1 MSEQENNAPVFIV
14 GIYKCGTSWLLRV
27 LDQHPAMRGIREL
40 DLLKAGA
47 GDEDNGDKLL
57 GRNEVL
63 FNYFGVNLWSLLR
76 GDTNEVSK
84 TTEILLK
91 HTGTD
96 SIKAI
101 FDLPAEQAVDAIVE
115 LLNLKLKQKVSAWAP
130 VDKKPLFSFLDLPR
144 QSLVAL
150 YERIAVA
157 RSVYEA
163 GDAFIEA
170 VRKLR
175 TPEQVPV
182 LKAADQIARY
192 DYLRAWKP
200 AAKKIAIVR
209 DGRDAAISAMHY
221 RNLMRSLQ
229 SAYLRGGYTYWE
241 CLDGWS
247 SRIRMLMHQ
256 ADDENLAVIRYE
268 DLTMRFMETATA
280 LFEWLG
286 AYVDDGIL
294 EQIHE
299 HTKFESLT
307 GRKPGESAPH
317 VMRKGVIG
325 EWKEAI
331 SQDDASQTWKI
342 AGEEL
347 AALGYTESGEIGPLR
362 IPQHY

>member
-1 MSEQENNAPVFIV
+1 MLKHEINTPVFIV
-14 GIYKCGTSWLLRV
+14 GIYKCGTSWLLRI
-27 LDQHPAMRGIREL
+27 LDQHPAMHGIREL

-47 GDEDNGDKLL
+47 GDDENGDKLL
-57 GRNEVL
+57 SRNEVL

-76 GDTNEVSK
+76 DGTNEVSK
-84 TTEILLK
+84 ATQILLK
-91 HTGTD
+91 HTGTNSLK
-96 SIKAI
+96 SI
-101 FDLPAEQAVDAIVE
+101 FNLPAERAVDAIVE
-115 LLNLKLKQKVSAWAP
+115 LLNLKLKQDVSAWVPA
-130 VDKKPLFSFLDLPR
+130 DKKPLFSFLDLPR
-144 QSLVAL
+144 QSLIAL
-150 YERIAVA
+150 YKQIAA
-157 RSVYEA
+157 AQSVYEA

-170 VRKLR
+170 VRSLC
-175 TPEQVPV
+175 TPEQVVV

-200 AAKKIAIVR
+200 AAKKIVIVR

-229 SAYLRGGYTYWE
+229 SAYLRGEYTYWG

-247 SRIRMLMHQ
+247 SRIRMLMRL

-268 DLTMRFMETATA
+268 DLNMRFMETVTA
-280 LFEWLG
+280 LIEWLG
-286 AYVDDGIL
+286 VYIDDGIL
-294 EQIHE
+294 EQIYE

-317 VMRKGVIG
+317 IMRKGVIG

-331 SQDDASQTWKI
+331 SQDDASQSWKI
-342 AGEEL
+342 AGAEL

-362 IPQHY
+362 ISRHC